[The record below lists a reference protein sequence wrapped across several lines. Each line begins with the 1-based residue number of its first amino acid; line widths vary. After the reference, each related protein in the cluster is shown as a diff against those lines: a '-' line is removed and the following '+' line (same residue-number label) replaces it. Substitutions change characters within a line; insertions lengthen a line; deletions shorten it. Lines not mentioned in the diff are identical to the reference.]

1 MSTPEK
7 ELTSRVE
14 ELASTTGSFPV
25 PAYLLAVDAL
35 NKCLLAHKK
44 TRLEPIGARELSQ
57 AMAGILRDE
66 FGPFAS
72 HLLQKWGVHSTNDFG
87 RIVYELVDAGLLALN
102 EGDTIEDFNDLFP
115 LMDSLNEPFTAE
127 PPYPDIQPIAR

>member
-1 MSTPEK
+1 MSDPEK
-7 ELTSRVE
+7 EIMQRIE
-14 ELASTTGSFPV
+14 QLASTSGSFPV
-25 PAYLLAVDAL
+25 DAYLLVFDAL
-35 NKCLLAHKK
+35 NKCLLEHKK

-57 AMAGILRDE
+57 AMVDILRDG

-72 HLLQKWGVHSTNDFG
+72 HLLQKWGIHSTNDFG
-87 RIVYELVDAGLLALN
+87 RIVYELVNAGLLALN